1 MEKVKK
7 IRKTISISP
16 QTNKALQLLS
26 KQLKKSQS
34 QLIEELVE
42 EKIKEIQKKE
52 RLKAFKELIEL
63 TQNLK
68 GFLGNKQIQNIK
80 EKMENEL

>member
-68 GFLGNKQIQNIK
+68 SFLGNKQIQNIK
-80 EKMENEL
+80 EEMENEL

>member
-68 GFLGNKQIQNIK
+68 GFLRNKQIQNIK